1 MNNSKPKYLF
11 LDIDGVLNSFNDY
24 KLQGRSFLENINN
37 ISFVLGDK
45 QIDYNI
51 HFVSHCG
58 RLNVE

>member
-45 QIDYNI
+45 QIDLIKLNI
-51 HFVSHCG
+51 G
-58 RLNVE
+58 LRPI